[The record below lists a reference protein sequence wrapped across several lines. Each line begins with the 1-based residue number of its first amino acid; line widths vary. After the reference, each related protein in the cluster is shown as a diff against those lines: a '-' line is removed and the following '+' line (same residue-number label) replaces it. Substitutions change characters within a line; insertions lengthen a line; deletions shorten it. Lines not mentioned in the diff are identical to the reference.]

1 MRNSSANRESAICT
15 CAKQQKRADMNS
27 REGQTATEQ
36 SEETAKSQDDPTPA
50 ALHELGLRQMQA
62 GRHLDA
68 QLSCEQALAIDPH
81 HADSLHLMGLLL
93 LQASYYDHA
102 IEWIARANQQDP
114 KAQYLISLGIALTQ
128 QGLHGEAFKAFD
140 ALVTITP
147 DDIETWLHH
156 GNALAALE
164 RPVDAL
170 TSYRQALKLNPSC
183 TDAAFRCGLLLH
195 KLNRIEEAL
204 SYFDLCDRLLPDNGA
219 VLEQRGLVLHD
230 LQRFDEA
237 LETNLRAYAHKG
249 ASPEICNNIGAA
261 LLKLRRY
268 DEALPWFDRVLA
280 LRPDSTTLL
289 INKAYALTKTLRI
302 DEAMAVYEQA
312 KAVDPDN
319 ADVAFLL
326 SELQLL
332 TGDFE
337 AGWAGR
343 EARWRTRTR
352 NAYPNFSQPKWL
364 GDRPIEGKTILVYA
378 DEGLGDTIQFARY
391 IPMLAARGARVIL
404 VADAPVSS
412 LLSGLSG
419 VSQFI
424 EKSDPLTVPAF
435 DLHCPICSLPLAF
448 GTRLDTI
455 PDDASYLPRP
465 EDARVQAWES
475 RLQSRLGPRGKPRI
489 GLAWSGR
496 PEHTNDQNRSSKLQ
510 QLSSLLDLDVSFV
523 SLQKDPRPHD
533 KAELEKTDIVDL
545 TAHLTDLTET
555 AALMSCLDLVIT
567 VDTSVAHLASALGK
581 PTWILLPYTPDWRW
595 LLGRDDSPW
604 YGTVR
609 LFRQDQ
615 QRDYVPVVAHVRE
628 ALLSLLAE

>member
-1 MRNSSANRESAICT
+1 
-15 CAKQQKRADMNS
+15 MNF
-27 REGQTATEQ
+27 REGQTSAEQ

-81 HADSLHLMGLLL
+81 HADSQHLMGLLL
-93 LQASYYDHA
+93 LQARYYDHA
-102 IEWIARANQQDP
+102 IEWIARANRQDP
-114 KAQYLISLGIALTQ
+114 KAQYLVSLGIALTQ

-147 DDIETWLHH
+147 DNAETWLHH
-156 GNALAALE
+156 GNTLAALE

-170 TSYRQALKLNPSC
+170 TSYRRALQLNPSF

-204 SYFDLCDRLLPDNGA
+204 GYFDLCDRLLPDNGA

-230 LQRFDEA
+230 LQRFDDA

-268 DEALPWFDRVLA
+268 DDALPWFEKALA
-280 LRPDSTTLL
+280 LKPDSITLL
-289 INKAYALTKTLRI
+289 INKAYSLTKTLRL
-302 DEAMAVYEQA
+302 DEAMAAYVRA
-312 KAVDPDN
+312 KTIDPDN
-319 ADVAFLL
+319 ADVAYLL

-364 GDRPIEGKTILVYA
+364 GDRPIEGTTILVYA

-419 VSQFI
+419 VSQLF

-448 GTRLDTI
+448 RTHLDTI
-455 PDDASYLPRP
+455 PDGASYLPRP
-465 EDARVQAWES
+465 EGARVQAWEA

-496 PEHTNDQNRSSKLQ
+496 PEHTNDQNRSSKLR

-523 SLQKDPRPHD
+523 SLQKDPRPDD

-545 TAHLTDLTET
+545 TAHLTNLAET

-567 VDTSVAHLASALGK
+567 VDTSVAHLAGALGRVA
-581 PTWILLPYTPDWRW
+581 WVLLPYTPDYRW
-595 LLGRDDSPW
+595 LLDRDDSPW
-604 YGTVR
+604 YPTLR
-609 LFRQDQ
+609 LFRQSET
-615 QRDYVPVVAHVRE
+615 RDYGTVLDRVRRELLGLIAASGRE
-628 ALLSLLAE
+628 A